1 MAETENIFTLTD
13 EEGNEVSV
21 RVRKYFKVNMAAAN
35 EFASLINW
43 DWYFVEEG
51 GDTSN
56 GEVELSYNNLI
67 ANGSIASGI
76 NDLIGIVYEAGL
88 TDEAKAEMLE
98 KGFVEV
104 PEEDWRYYAG
114 LEGTGDNGTGY
125 VRGKDGKPISAPAYV
140 PTKEEKLA
148 LVLRNL
154 KGETT
159 YSLARETGICASQ
172 ICKWTKQYLEN
183 GEQALVNKRKPGN
196 PLAKYHNKKEL
207 TPTEQLEYKIA
218 LLERELLKKDGEI
231 VRLKKSI
238 ELERGDAR
246 RK

>member
-1 MAETENIFTLTD
+1 M
-13 EEGNEVSV
+13 G
-21 RVRKYFKVNMAAAN
+21 RPK
-35 EFASLINW
+35 
-43 DWYFVEEG
+43 G
-51 GDTSN
+51 GTNTNHSSD
-56 GEVELSYNNLI
+56 
-67 ANGSIASGI
+67 
-76 NDLIGIVYEAGL
+76 
-88 TDEAKAEMLE
+88 
-98 KGFVEV
+98 
-104 PEEDWRYYAG
+104 
-114 LEGTGDNGTGY
+114 
-125 VRGKDGKPISAPAYV
+125 
-140 PTKEEKLA
+140 EKLS

-159 YSLARETGICASQ
+159 RSLARETGICASQ
-172 ICKWTKQYLEN
+172 IYKWTTQYLEN

-207 TPTEQLEYKIA
+207 TPIEQLEYKVA